1 MANSQQQSLK
11 GLGVVTR
18 LSTASALWI
27 GNLPAARNMTEQNRS
42 TFFVPDLALLAKFY
56 NDGGTALRWSR

>member
-1 MANSQQQSLK
+1 
-11 GLGVVTR
+11 

-42 TFFVPDLALLAKFY
+42 TFFVPDLALLARFY